1 MRAPLSTVARLTNES
16 IFASLMLTIT
26 VSALIDKP
34 DVVRVS
40 LTLTLSP

>member
-1 MRAPLSTVARLTNES
+1 MQAPLSTVTRLTNES

-34 DVVRVS
+34 DVAADCEPY
-40 LTLTLSP
+40 LGE

>member
-1 MRAPLSTVARLTNES
+1 MRAPLSTVTRLTNES

-34 DVVRVS
+34 DVAADCEPH
-40 LTLTLSP
+40 LGE